1 MRAYWI
7 AFLLLATLAWGQAKP
22 TQLPPRP
29 PVGADDDDEK
39 PQAAASQVAPD
50 APVLTIKGFCP
61 DQAADATNKPA
72 AACQTV
78 VTRAQF
84 EKLANAIS
92 PTMKPRVRRELANA
106 YPRLLVMAHDA
117 EQRGLDKSDRV
128 AELERFSRLQI
139 LSQEMVR
146 AIQQEAANLSD
157 EVIEDYYRSNSA
169 SYERASFE
177 RILVP
182 IRKQMDSSRQD
193 PADKDKEKV
202 GGDVLKAQQA
212 EGEEA
217 MTKEASELRV
227 RAAAGEDFTR
237 LQQAAYDAA
246 GIKTTAT
253 APELRKIRRSNFP
266 ATHLSA
272 FDLKQGE
279 VSQVISDASG
289 HYIYKLDSKELM
301 PLDEVKAEIKSALQ
315 SRNVQEAMR
324 KIQESFTTEMNP
336 EFFGANSMPQD
347 GSRKASEA
355 VQSK

>member
-7 AFLLLATLAWGQAKP
+7 AFLLLGTLAWGQAKP
-22 TQLPPRP
+22 AQLPPRP
-29 PVGADDDDEK
+29 PVGAPDDDDEG

-61 DQAADATNKPA
+61 DQASIATNKPDA

-78 VTRAQF
+78 VTRAEF

-117 EQRGLDKSDRV
+117 QERGLDKSSRV
-128 AELERFSRLQI
+128 AELQRFSRLQI

-146 AIQQEAANLSD
+146 EIQQEAANLSD
-157 EVIEDYYRSNSA
+157 EVIADYYHSNS
-169 SYERASFE
+169 STYERASFE

-182 IRKQMDSSRQD
+182 VRKQMDSS
-193 PADKDKEKV
+193 PKEKV
-202 GGDVLKAQQA
+202 SDDAAKAQQA

-217 MTKEASELRV
+217 MKKEANELRA
-227 RAAAGEDFTR
+227 RAAAGEDFTK

-253 APELRKIRRSNFP
+253 APELKKIRRSNFP

-272 FDLKQGE
+272 FDLKEGE

-301 PLDEVKAEIKSALQ
+301 PLDDVKAEIKSALQ

-324 KIQESFTTEMNP
+324 KIQESFTTEMNT
-336 EFFGANSMPQD
+336 EFFGTASMPQE
-347 GSRKASEA
+347 ASKKPA
-355 VQSK
+355 QPVQSK